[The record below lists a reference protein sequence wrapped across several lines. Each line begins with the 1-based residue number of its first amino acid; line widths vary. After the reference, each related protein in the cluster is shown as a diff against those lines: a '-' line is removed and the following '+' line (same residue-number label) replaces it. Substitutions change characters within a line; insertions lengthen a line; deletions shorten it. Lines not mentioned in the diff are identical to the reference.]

1 MDIIGTKN
9 LRDILE
15 FKCREF
21 AAKEAIV
28 FEDRD
33 GNVIRYTYRE
43 LDELINKYSNIILS
57 RGIKKGDKVTVH
69 LVNSPEYLFAW
80 FALAKIGAVMIPT
93 NVLAGAFELEYYLEF
108 SESVAVITEPAYLE
122 LFNGLAEKCPKIGH
136 LFLTRTS
143 PRYPDPRIVELY
155 RREMPEAVRS
165 RVEHV
170 LIPEL
175 LKDAPAELAPVAIH
189 NEEDLMWLF
198 TSGTT
203 SRPKAVQLTHA
214 NAVFSGIFGAQA
226 WKVVPADRHFIV
238 LPLFHVN
245 GQFISV
251 MPTLTAGATLVMAE
265 VFSASKYMEQA
276 RRHGAT
282 TSSLVA
288 ATVKMILN
296 QPATDLDGRNDFR
309 MIMYAIAIPEEKW
322 IEFETRFNVPLCDLW
337 GMTETLGATT
347 INPIDGV
354 LKRNCIGMPRMENA
368 AKVVDERGNEV
379 PPGTVGELVVKGVPG
394 RTLMKG
400 YYNNPQ
406 ATAET
411 IIDGWLYTGDN
422 AHMDEDG
429 YFHFMDRKKDMI
441 KRSGENV
448 ATSEVEYVIS
458 LHPKVREVAVI
469 GVPDVIRD
477 EAVMACVILIPGE
490 TCTEQDIIDWCAE
503 RVAKFKV
510 PSFVKFRDDFPRT
523 SIGKV
528 QKNIIKKE
536 ELEAMK
542 AGK

>member
-1 MDIIGTKN
+1 MLYIVRSSF
-9 LRDILE
+9 LR
-15 FKCREF
+15 KTW
-21 AAKEAIV
+21 A
-28 FEDRD
+28 
-33 GNVIRYTYRE
+33 YR
-43 LDELINKYSNIILS
+43 IS
-57 RGIKKGDKVTVH
+57 
-69 LVNSPEYLFAW
+69 F
-80 FALAKIGAVMIPT
+80 PT
-93 NVLAGAFELEYYLEF
+93 NTLSGAFELEYYLEF
-108 SESVAVITEPAYLE
+108 SESIAVITEPVYFE
-122 LFNGLAEKCPKIGH
+122 LFNGLAQKCPKIGH

-143 PRYPDPRIVELY
+143 PRYPGQRIVELY
-155 RREMPEAVRS
+155 RKEMPEAVRN

-170 LIPEL
+170 LIPDL
-175 LKDAPAELAPVAIH
+175 LKDSPAELSPVEIH
-189 NEEDLMWLF
+189 NEEDLLWLF

-251 MPTLTAGATLVMAE
+251 MPTLTAGATLIMAE

-296 QPATDLDGRNDFR
+296 QPSTEFDRRNVFR
-309 MIMYAIAIPEEKW
+309 LIMYAIAIPDEKW
-322 IEFETRFNVPLCDLW
+322 IEFEARFNVRLCDLW

-368 AKVVDERGNEV
+368 VKIIDERGNEV
-379 PPGTVGELVVKGVPG
+379 PPGTVGEIVVRGVPG

-458 LHPKVREVAVI
+458 LYPKVQEVAVI
-469 GVPDVIRD
+469 GVPDAIRD
-477 EAVMACVILIPGE
+477 EAVMACVIVVPGE
-490 TCTEQDIIDWCAE
+490 KCTEQEIIDWCAE

>member
-1 MDIIGTKN
+1 M
-9 LRDILE
+9 
-15 FKCREF
+15 
-21 AAKEAIV
+21 
-28 FEDRD
+28 
-33 GNVIRYTYRE
+33 
-43 LDELINKYSNIILS
+43 
-57 RGIKKGDKVTVH
+57 
-69 LVNSPEYLFAW
+69 
-80 FALAKIGAVMIPT
+80 
-93 NVLAGAFELEYYLEF
+93 
-108 SESVAVITEPAYLE
+108 
-122 LFNGLAEKCPKIGH
+122 
-136 LFLTRTS
+136 LTRTS
-143 PRYPDPRIVELY
+143 PRYPGGRIIELY
-155 RREMPEAVRS
+155 RAGMPEPVRG

-170 LIPEL
+170 LIPDL
-175 LKDAPAELAPVAIH
+175 LKDAAAELAPVAIH

-214 NAVFSGIFGAQA
+214 NAVFAGIFGAQA
-226 WKVVPADRHFIV
+226 WKITPDDRHFIV

-245 GQFISV
+245 GQFIST

-276 RRHGAT
+276 RRHRAT
-282 TSSLVA
+282 SSSLVA

-296 QPATDLDGRNDFR
+296 QPPTELDARNDFKI
-309 MIMYAIAIPEEKW
+309 IMYAIAIPEEKW
-322 IEFETRFNVPLCDLW
+322 VEFETRFAVPLCDLW

-347 INPIDGV
+347 INPIDGE

-368 AKVVDERGNEV
+368 IKVIDEHGREV
-379 PPGTVGELVVKGVPG
+379 PPGEVGEIVVKGVPG

-400 YYNNPQ
+400 YYKNPE
-406 ATAET
+406 ATADT
-411 IIDGWLYTGDN
+411 IRDGWLYTGDN
-422 AHMDEDG
+422 AHMDQDG

-469 GVPDVIRD
+469 GVPDPIRD

-490 TCTEQDIIDWCAE
+490 TCAEKEIIDWCAE
-503 RVAKFKV
+503 RLAKFKV
-510 PSFVKFRDDFPRT
+510 PGFVKFMADFPRT

-536 ELEAMK
+536 VLETFK
-542 AGK
+542 P